1 MANLFN
7 KQYIAILLIIG
18 ICLTAF
24 YPTLNS
30 NVIDLDDTT
39 MILDFNNPDK
49 DYVIKDLFWPNG
61 AGRYYRPL
69 LMSSFIMDSKIW
81 MHEFSGYHLTN
92 IVLHL
97 FNALI
102 FYFIAVTVFNGKP
115 LSKIVAFFLT
125 IGFVLN
131 PLTIESVAWIS
142 GRTDILATFF
152 SLLVFLFYFSKLKYK
167 IIIVPIFFLLGLLAK
182 ENTLCVFIIIP
193 LCEIG
198 FYYRSKGFKYSIFRA
213 LTWTAI
219 LSIPLFVYLYLRF
232 AGFGLFQMSEQIQPG
247 LVQGMHIQEG
257 VSIKSQI
264 ISNLFTLPAVIA
276 FYLKKFIFPFP
287 LNFAISQINVVMYST
302 VFVFMGIISTVLVLK
317 KKFYYPF
324 WILLLIISFSPALP
338 VALSDVAWTRFAERY
353 LYLSIPVICL
363 FAGDLYYQNRMRYPE
378 KVRIIKIIAFAILIV
393 FSFGSIQRINVWK
406 NKESLWE
413 DTYKKN
419 PTHGKV
425 LYKYGSALGAQKGL
439 PYFKLA
445 VEHAKDNEWRDFSLL
460 IVARNEAD
468 NLNYDRAYELIQEAL
483 KINSERQNCYQA
495 AEILKKVLNDKGLK
509 DDKYGKLLINCYHLA
524 YKKKPR
530 SEDLLNLIQIFESLN
545 DEKNIKK
552 YSILL
557 IKKFSGS
564 RAAKYISSKYS
575 N

>member
-1 MANLFN
+1 
-7 KQYIAILLIIG
+7 
-18 ICLTAF
+18 
-24 YPTLNS
+24 
-30 NVIDLDDTT
+30 
-39 MILDFNNPDK
+39 
-49 DYVIKDLFWPNG
+49 
-61 AGRYYRPL
+61 
-69 LMSSFIMDSKIW
+69 
-81 MHEFSGYHLTN
+81 
-92 IVLHL
+92 L

-115 LSKIVAFFLT
+115 GSKIVAFLLA

-232 AGFGLFQMSEQIQPG
+232 AGFGLFQMPEQIQPV

-324 WILLLIISFSPALP
+324 WILLLIISFFPALP
-338 VALSDVAWTRFAERY
+338 VALSDIAWTRFAERY

-425 LYKYGSALGAQKGL
+425 LYKYGSALGVQKGL

-445 VEHAKDNEWRDFSLL
+445 VEHAIDNEWRDFSLL
-460 IVARNEAD
+460 AMAKYASEGKEYKTAVGYVRQAIKINPNRR
-468 NLNYDRAYELIQEAL
+468 NLN
-483 KINSERQNCYQA
+483 QA
-495 AEILKKVLNDKGLK
+495 AGIIRKIMNEDKT
-509 DDKYGKLLINCYHLA
+509 DDIAN
-524 YKKKPR
+524 R
-530 SEDLLNLIQIFESLN
+530 QFLIQIYQKAYAKQPKPVDLYNLINIYKYAGDKLN
-545 DEKNIKK
+545 ETK
-552 YSILL
+552 YYQILQDR
-557 IKKFSGS
+557 FPNS
-564 RAAKYISSKYS
+564 RAARNLFKKY
-575 N
+575 NLQ